1 MEFQESD
8 SFELYYPEPFD
19 GWYEVHV
26 YPSQTGLSVY
36 FRDITDRKER
46 KNELE
51 MYETILSTVGDGI
64 YVLDEDYCFI
74 EVNEA
79 YVKMTGYECDE
90 LLGAHCSLVVDDEI
104 VAESAELVE
113 QLESGVRESATL
125 EADIHRM
132 DGSRLRTESSFAV
145 LSSDSTAG
153 AWKVGVVRD
162 ISDRAKRERIL
173 RESEQ
178 KYRSLV
184 ESFPNGAV
192 GLFDEDLRY
201 TALGGE
207 LLGQLDISPDDSIG
221 ESIYDRYPD
230 DIVSQIE
237 PYFEAA
243 LDGES
248 GSLEVEYS
256 GRDLFVS
263 ITPVMDEDEVFSG
276 MLLVQDITERRE
288 REHQLERR
296 REQLAALNDL
306 NSIVNDITETI
317 IDQSTREKIEQTV
330 CEALSS
336 ASAYEFA
343 WLAEVDSTTDTIK
356 PRIAAGTNG
365 YEEQIS
371 ISINPATPGSKGPG
385 ATAIREQEIQV
396 IQNVFSDPSFEPW
409 QDAAAEYGFNSV
421 AAIPII
427 HEGTVYGVLGVYA
440 DRPNAFDS
448 AEQGVISQL
457 GEVVGHAIA
466 ATERKQALLS
476 DELVELEFQIH
487 DIFDAFDV
495 PVKMSGTVSLN
506 HTVQLGDDEFILYG
520 TASSDT
526 IDPLTRLVEVLPHWE
541 SITVRSEGTPT
552 SFELRLADPPVL
564 SAVASLG
571 GYIERAIIEDTDLQL
586 TVHLAPSTDVRQI
599 IDLVES
605 AYPHAEMRRR
615 QQITCSHDRM
625 PANQAWSLSDLTE
638 RQRAA
643 LKASYY
649 TGFFAW
655 PRETTGEEVAE
666 SLGIAP
672 ATFHQHLR
680 NAERKVFDSLLSTG
694 IQTVDK

>member
-1 MEFQESD
+1 M
-8 SFELYYPEPFD
+8 
-19 GWYEVHV
+19 
-26 YPSQTGLSVY
+26 
-36 FRDITDRKER
+36 
-46 KNELE
+46 
-51 MYETILSTVGDGI
+51 
-64 YVLDEDYCFI
+64 
-74 EVNEA
+74 
-79 YVKMTGYECDE
+79 
-90 LLGAHCSLVVDDEI
+90 
-104 VAESAELVE
+104 
-113 QLESGVRESATL
+113 
-125 EADIHRM
+125 
-132 DGSRLRTESSFAV
+132 
-145 LSSDSTAG
+145 
-153 AWKVGVVRD
+153 
-162 ISDRAKRERIL
+162 
-173 RESEQ
+173 
-178 KYRSLV
+178 
-184 ESFPNGAV
+184 
-192 GLFDEDLRY
+192 
-201 TALGGE
+201 
-207 LLGQLDISPDDSIG
+207 
-221 ESIYDRYPD
+221 
-230 DIVSQIE
+230 
-237 PYFEAA
+237 
-243 LDGES
+243 
-248 GSLEVEYS
+248 
-256 GRDLFVS
+256 
-263 ITPVMDEDEVFSG
+263 
-276 MLLVQDITERRE
+276 
-288 REHQLERR
+288 
-296 REQLAALNDL
+296 
-306 NSIVNDITETI
+306 
-317 IDQSTREKIEQTV
+317 
-330 CEALSS
+330 
-336 ASAYEFA
+336 
-343 WLAEVDSTTDTIK
+343 AEVDSTTDTIK